1 MYPFERFTEAAKG
14 ALAMAQEET
23 ERMYHG
29 FIGTEHLLLAF
40 VRQTG
45 TVAAET
51 LARIGV
57 DEVAVR
63 AGIEQL
69 IGSNV
74 GAVMAQSIPTARTKK
89 VIEMS
94 FREARAAGSGMVWTD
109 HILQALVDEGEGI
122 AAHVLIDLGATAA
135 LVRSTSE
142 EVRSEGI
149 DESATSHA
157 APSARV
163 AFTTGSILTPP
174 APPLWMR
181 HVIVGADEEA
191 SADHSN
197 EAGEVHVFRY
207 LLRSPE
213 PRIAAALRR
222 LGVDPAQ
229 LREAARPPERVLEL
243 RRALDAAVIDKRAA
257 ATREDYPAAEA
268 ALQRER
274 ELREELD
281 AAEAAWRQELS
292 AED

>member
-14 ALAMAQEET
+14 ALALAQEEAEGT
-23 ERMYHG
+23 HHG
-29 FIGTEHLLLAF
+29 HIGTEHLLFGLL
-40 VRQTG
+40 RQDG
-45 TVAAET
+45 TVAAES

-63 AGIEQL
+63 TRIEQVL
-69 IGSNV
+69 GSDV
-74 GAVMAQSIPTARTKK
+74 RVVAAQNIPTTRTKK

-94 FREARAAGSGMVWTD
+94 FREARAAGSRMVRTD
-109 HILQALVDEGEGI
+109 HILLALVDEGEGI
-122 AAHVLIDLGATAA
+122 AAHVLAELGATVE

-149 DESATSHA
+149 DEET
-157 APSARV
+157 APRRMRGGSPRPLSLGRPETPTRMELAMLGARDE
-163 AFTTGSILTPP
+163 ALLDSE
-174 APPLWMR
+174 
-181 HVIVGADEEA
+181 DEE
-191 SADHSN
+191 S
-197 EAGEVHVFRY
+197 EVHLFRY
-207 LLRSPE
+207 LLRSPV
-213 PRIAAALRR
+213 PRIAHALKRF
-222 LGVDPAQ
+222 GVDPAQ

-274 ELREELD
+274 QLREELD
-281 AAEAAWRQELS
+281 AAEAAWQEELS